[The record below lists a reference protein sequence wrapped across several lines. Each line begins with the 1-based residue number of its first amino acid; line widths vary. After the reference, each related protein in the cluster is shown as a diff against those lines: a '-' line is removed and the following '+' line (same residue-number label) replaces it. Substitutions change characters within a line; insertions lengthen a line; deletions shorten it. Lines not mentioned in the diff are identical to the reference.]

1 MGVGAAE
8 VLVGGMKTTAVRVEA
23 VEAHGMPT
31 ATEAQA
37 VEVVAQARRR
47 VAAREGTVTG
57 LADGVHINKAQRHM
71 EGTRRSCLS
80 KLITYVGNASCLSK
94 LSAYVGNMD

>member
-1 MGVGAAE
+1 MEVEVAE
-8 VLVGGMKTTAVRVEA
+8 APVEDMKATAVRVEA

-37 VEVVAQARRR
+37 VVVAQVRRR
-47 VAAREGTVTG
+47 VAAKGGTVMG
-57 LADGVHINKAQRHM
+57 LADGVHMGTPSMAQRHV

-80 KLITYVGNASCLSK
+80 KLI
-94 LSAYVGNMD
+94 AYMGNMD